1 MFRTVSRLAGE
12 DFIPKTMITIDRFT
26 MAQPELGSKRICV
39 SCGARFYDLNKEPAV
54 CPKCGAE
61 QPAEVPRLKR
71 AGDSIP
77 ALPVKAAPKPDK
89 DGDDIDVDT
98 DDDDDDADVLEDTAD
113 LDDDADDI
121 STDIDVNTD
130 KDEHDS

>member
-1 MFRTVSRLAGE
+1 
-12 DFIPKTMITIDRFT
+12 
-26 MAQPELGSKRICV
+26 MAQPELGSKRVCV

-71 AGDSIP
+71 AGDSVP
-77 ALPVKAAPKPDK
+77 VAPVKSVAKPADESE
-89 DGDDIDVDT
+89 DIDIDT
-98 DDDDDDADVLEDTAD
+98 DDDDEDDDVMEDTAD

-121 STDIDVNTD
+121 GTDIDVNTD